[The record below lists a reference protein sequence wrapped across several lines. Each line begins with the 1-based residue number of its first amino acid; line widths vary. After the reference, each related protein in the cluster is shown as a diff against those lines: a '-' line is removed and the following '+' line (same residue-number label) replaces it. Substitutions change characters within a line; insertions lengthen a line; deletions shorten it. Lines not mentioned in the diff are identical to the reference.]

1 MSAIDAIGW
10 AATAL
15 FAASYFCKEPTA
27 LRRTQALAALV
38 WIAYGVALKSA
49 PVIVAN
55 VLPLASRVVPEEV
68 PRVEWWTRG
77 ARAAARS
84 AIRPL

>member
-1 MSAIDAIGW
+1 VSVIDAIGW

-15 FAASYFCKEPTA
+15 FATSYFCKEPAA

-55 VLPLASRVVPEEV
+55 VVVASLAAWSSLAPLALSRRKSV
-68 PRVEWWTRG
+68 G
-77 ARAAARS
+77 
-84 AIRPL
+84 

>member
-1 MSAIDAIGW
+1 MSVTDAIGW
-10 AATAL
+10 TATAL
-15 FAASYFCKEPTA
+15 FAASYFCKEPAT

-55 VLPLASRVVPEEV
+55 VVVASLSGWSSLATSPAG
-68 PRVEWWTRG
+68 P
-77 ARAAARS
+77 AASPGSSPAGRS
-84 AIRPL
+84 T

>member
-1 MSAIDAIGW
+1 MSVMDAIGW
-10 AATAL
+10 TATTL
-15 FAASYFCKEPTA
+15 FAASYFCKEPAA

-55 VLPLASRVVPEEV
+55 VVVASLAAWSSLAPLALSR
-68 PRVEWWTRG
+68 RKSIG
-77 ARAAARS
+77 
-84 AIRPL
+84 

>member
-1 MSAIDAIGW
+1 VSAIDAIGW
-10 AATAL
+10 TATAL
-15 FAASYFCKEPTA
+15 FAASYFCKGPAA

-55 VLPLASRVVPEEV
+55 VVVATLAAWSSLATAPTGQAASPESS
-68 PRVEWWTRG
+68 PAGHGR
-77 ARAAARS
+77 
-84 AIRPL
+84 